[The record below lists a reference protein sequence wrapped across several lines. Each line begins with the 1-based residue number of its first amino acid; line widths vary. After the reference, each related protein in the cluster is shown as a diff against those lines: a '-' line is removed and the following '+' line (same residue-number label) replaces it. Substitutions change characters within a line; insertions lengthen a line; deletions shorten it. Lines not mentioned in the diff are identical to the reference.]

1 MDKYSLQNVEFF
13 CKLFCYNFDD
23 GENVETLGKRIQK
36 LRTAKG
42 FTQEEL
48 AQKLFLSSK
57 TISSWEQDRT
67 LPSLNVIVLLSEILD
82 TTTAYFL
89 YGDIKRLDIETENG
103 LEFPCEMVRL
113 C

>member
-1 MDKYSLQNVEFF
+1 M
-13 CKLFCYNFDD
+13 
-23 GENVETLGKRIQK
+23 ETLGKRIQK
-36 LRTAKG
+36 LRKAKG

-82 TTTAYFL
+82 TTTTYFL
-89 YGDIKRLDIETENG
+89 YDNIKRLDIETEVK
-103 LEFPCEMVRL
+103 FPISKKTV
-113 C
+113 